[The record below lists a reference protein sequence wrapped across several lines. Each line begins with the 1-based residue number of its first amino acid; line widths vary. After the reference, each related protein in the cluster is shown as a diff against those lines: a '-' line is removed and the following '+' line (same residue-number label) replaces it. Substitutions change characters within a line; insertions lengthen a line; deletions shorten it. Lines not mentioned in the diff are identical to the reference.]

1 VITPEIP
8 KVEDMLFLMQ
18 DSAAKMI
25 LSVSL
30 VQRFGWDEC
39 HDITNSRQKLAESV
53 GNLMAVCKLLIE
65 SEEIDRLE
73 VSSAEDRRVNM
84 LLNWHNIKN

>member
-8 KVEDMLFLMQ
+8 KVEDILFLMQ
-18 DSAAKMI
+18 EAAAKMI

-39 HDITNSRQKLAESV
+39 YDITNSRQKLAESV
-53 GNLMAVCKLLIE
+53 GNLIAVFNLLIE
-65 SEEIDRLE
+65 SEEIDAIE
-73 VSSAEDRRVNM
+73 VAAAEDLRSNR